1 MDFRYDIA
9 REDFSCCSSSNKKA
23 KLTVVN
29 CNSLSE
35 CRIKGNCLL
44 PGRKCDPEKV
54 LALPERTGCV
64 RYKLQRYDK
73 TMNNDNS
80 RSFKEI
86 EDYTSF
92 IDSGLLQCSID
103 GKNVERIFFA
113 AKYTSDNGSQLSIAS
128 GQVCPF
134 SGIGIHSEIA
144 TQIIFFKI
152 YIFFAKTFHR

>member
-1 MDFRYDIA
+1 MDFRYDVT

-44 PGRKCDPEKV
+44 PGRKCDPERV
-54 LALPERTGCV
+54 LALPERAGCV
-64 RYKLQRYDK
+64 RYKLQKYDK
-73 TMNNDNS
+73 ATNNDNS

-86 EDYTSF
+86 EDYTTF
-92 IDSGLLQCSID
+92 IDSGLIQCAID

-113 AKYTSDNGSQLSIAS
+113 SKYSSENGSQLSIVS
-128 GQVCPF
+128 GLRICRN
-134 SGIGIHSEIA
+134 SSEIHM
-144 TQIIFFKI
+144 KI
-152 YIFFAKTFHR
+152 MLLMKNVRVNFYR